1 MILSKGVMVGDVLSL
16 VSSGIASGS
25 AYALLALGVV
35 IIFRST
41 DTVNFA
47 LGDTG
52 TIAGYCALS
61 AIAAGVPLLVAFPM
75 AILLGG
81 LIGVGSERLL
91 IRPLGHGKH
100 VLFVAL
106 VITIGLGLVMQAG
119 MGAIWGHSPK
129 PFPPLVDGFVKVA
142 GVAISMNKIAAT
154 LVALIAMALVAWF
167 FGNRPLGIA
176 MRASAEDPFAA
187 RIVGLDTNAI
197 AALAWFLGCGL
208 AAIAML
214 FLAAESALQP
224 HLAHSPL
231 FRAFAG
237 VFLGGMTSLPGAVV
251 GGFAVGVLDNV
262 AGHYISANYRDT
274 IVFAIIVA
282 VLFAKPAGFLGVIR
296 KERV

>member
-1 MILSKGVMVGDVLSL
+1 MGELLSL
-16 VSSGIASGS
+16 ITSGIASGS
-25 AYALLALGVV
+25 AFALLALGVV

-47 LGDTG
+47 IGDTG
-52 TIAGYCALS
+52 ALAAYCALT
-61 AIAAGVPLLVAFPM
+61 AIAAGLPLLVAFPL
-75 AILLGG
+75 AIIFAG
-81 LIGVGSERLL
+81 LFGVATEKLV

-106 VITIGLGLVMQAG
+106 VITIGLGLVLQAA

-129 PFPPLVDGFVKVA
+129 PFPPLIAGWVSIA
-142 GVAISMNKIAAT
+142 GVPVSLNKIAAT
-154 LVALIAMALVAWF
+154 LIALLAMALVAWF
-167 FGNRPLGIA
+167 FGFRPLGVA

-187 RIVGLDTNAI
+187 KLVGLDTRLI

-237 VFLGGMTSLPGAVV
+237 VFLGGMTSMPGAVI
-251 GGFAVGVLDNV
+251 GGFAIGVLDNI
-262 AGHYISANYRDT
+262 AGRYVSANFRDT
-274 IVFAIIVA
+274 IVFAVIVA
-282 VLFAKPAGFLGVIR
+282 VLFAKPAGFMGVMR